1 MTADPRLQVADI
13 MKGIDAMLNQKGGTL
28 FIGVNNNG
36 QPVGLHSDFVYLN
49 GGIDDYDIQDVKDKF
64 RLMLDNGMRR
74 HFGAAPEGV
83 VLYPDYV
90 KPEFDFIDGQWV
102 CRIDVRPAPVI
113 IPMTDGTVYV
123 RGINGKGEPLTS
135 KEIKALKAAR

>member
-1 MTADPRLQVADI
+1 M
-13 MKGIDAMLNQKGGTL
+13 
-28 FIGVNNNG
+28 NNNG

-49 GGIDDYDIQDVKDKF
+49 NGIDDYDIQDVKDKF

-90 KPEFDFIDGQWV
+90 E
-102 CRIDVRPAPVI
+102 A
-113 IPMTDGTVYV
+113 
-123 RGINGKGEPLTS
+123 
-135 KEIKALKAAR
+135 